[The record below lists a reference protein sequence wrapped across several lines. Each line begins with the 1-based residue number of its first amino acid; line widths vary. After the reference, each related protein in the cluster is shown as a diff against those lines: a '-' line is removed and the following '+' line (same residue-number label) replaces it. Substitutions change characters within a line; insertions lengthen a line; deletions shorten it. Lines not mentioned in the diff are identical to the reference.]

1 MQLFQ
6 AEHVRSLL
14 SEEIKDAG
22 SQRGWAKKA
31 GVRSTDVNKVVHS
44 RRLPP
49 RLILDKLGLK
59 KVAAYRQGHVSDSTP
74 LLRAEEVIDL
84 VKREVARAGSQSEWA
99 REIGGRQSDIS
110 NALNGRRKPTKSIL
124 NALGLKMVQAYQR
137 KSPDG

>member
-1 MQLFQ
+1 MRLFQ

-14 SEEIKDAG
+14 SEEIKEVG

-49 RLILDKLGLK
+49 PLILDKLGLK
-59 KVAAYRQGHVSDSTP
+59 KVAAYRQGRVSSR
-74 LLRAEEVIDL
+74 LLRAEAVIDL
-84 VKREVARAGSQSEWA
+84 IKREVARAGSQSEWA

-110 NALNGRRKPTKSIL
+110 NALNGQRKPTKTIL